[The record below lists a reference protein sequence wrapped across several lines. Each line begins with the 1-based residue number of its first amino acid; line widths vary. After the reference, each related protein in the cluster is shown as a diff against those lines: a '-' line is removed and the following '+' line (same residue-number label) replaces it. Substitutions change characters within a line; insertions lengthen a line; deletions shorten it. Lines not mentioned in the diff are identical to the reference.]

1 MNSLYSSITLDKTEW
16 EMSGTKVQ
24 RDKVLGIDLGTTNS
38 AAAVFEGSRALSI
51 PSVDGRSSGGKMFPS
66 VVAFTADDRVIVGEA
81 AKRQMTINPRGTILE
96 IKRKMG
102 TDYKVNVNGK
112 AYTPQQISAL
122 ILKKIRSDSEV
133 YLGNEIKKVVI
144 TVPAHFNDNQ
154 RQATMEAAVLAGLEV
169 VRIIN
174 EPTAAC
180 LAYGMD
186 KIDSRNE
193 DGNGKVKIMV
203 FSFGG
208 GTHDVT
214 TMEVL
219 GDTFKVLATSG
230 DTQTGGADIDNAIV
244 ARFAS
249 YFQSETGIDVRN
261 NVAAMVRLK
270 EAAEKAKIELS
281 SRLTSNISLP
291 FIADINGIPKHL
303 NYNLTQEELEHLAL
317 PIVKR
322 VDNTIKTVLYD
333 SRLGADDIDKLIL
346 IGGQTK
352 MPLVR
357 RVVEQFMSKVAEEG
371 VDPME
376 CVAIGAAYQGAVT
389 TGELNYQ
396 LLDVTP
402 LTLGVEDAIGTVTRI
417 IYRNTPIP
425 VTKSQ
430 IFTTS
435 KDYQT
440 DVTIHVVQG
449 ERPMAADCVSIGLF
463 DLEGIPAKTR
473 GVPQIG
479 VTFEI
484 DANGILHVSA
494 REKASGVEHRVTIS
508 GRMKL
513 TDEEK
518 KRMMEEAEIFVA
530 ADRIRKEEAEL
541 MKLSDLL
548 LYKADRVR
556 KEIFLPR
563 EVIEKLD
570 KIMNGLKETL
580 EWPADQDYNKKMDTI
595 KAKIVELTDY
605 INLTVDTYE
614 MGEGA

>member
-1 MNSLYSSITLDKTEW
+1 
-16 EMSGTKVQ
+16 MSGAEVIKE
-24 RDKVLGIDLGTTNS
+24 KVLGIDLGTTNS
-38 AAAVFEGSRALSI
+38 AAAIYEGSEAMAI

-66 VVAFTADDRVIVGEA
+66 IVAFTSDNKVIVGEV
-81 AKRQMTINPRGTILE
+81 AKRQLAINPKGTILE

-102 TDYKVNVNGK
+102 ADYKVTVNGK
-112 AYTPQQISAL
+112 TYTPQQISAF
-122 ILKKIRSDSEV
+122 ILKKIKNDSEA
-133 YLGNEIKKVVI
+133 YLGSEIKKAVI

-154 RQATMEAAVLAGLEV
+154 RQATMEAAALAGLDV

-180 LAYGMD
+180 LAYGID
-186 KIDSRNE
+186 KIEPRYE
-193 DGNGKVKIMV
+193 DENGKIRIMV

-214 TMEVL
+214 VMEVY

-244 ARFAS
+244 QRLVE
-249 YFQSETGIDVRN
+249 YFKSETGIDLRN
-261 NVAAMVRLK
+261 NFPAMVRLK
-270 EAAEKAKIELS
+270 EAAEMAKIELS
-281 SRLTSNISLP
+281 SKLTSNISLP
-291 FIADINGIPKHL
+291 FMTDVNGIPKHL
-303 NYNLTQEELEHLAL
+303 NYNLTQEELEKLAL
-317 PIVKR
+317 PIVKK
-322 VDNTIKTVLYD
+322 VENTIKMVLYD
-333 SRLGADDIDKLIL
+333 SRLGAEDIDKLIL

-357 RVVEQFMSKVAEEG
+357 RVVERFMSKVAEEG

-376 CVAIGAAYQGAVT
+376 CVAIGAAYQGAVS

-402 LTLGVEDAIGTVTRI
+402 LTLGVEDVIGTVTRI

-425 VTKSQ
+425 VRKSQ

-440 DVTIHVVQG
+440 DVTIHIVQG
-449 ERPMAADCVSIGLF
+449 ERPMAVDCVSIGLF
-463 DLEGIPAKTR
+463 DLEGIPARPR
-473 GVPQIG
+473 GVPQIE
-479 VTFEI
+479 VTFDI

-494 REKASGVEHRVTIS
+494 REKASGVEQKVTIA

-518 KRMMEEAEIFVA
+518 KRVVEEAEMFA
-530 ADRIRKEEAEL
+530 AIDRMRKEEAEM
-541 MKLSDLL
+541 MKLADLL
-548 LYKADRVR
+548 LYKAERV
-556 KEIFLPR
+556 KAEIFLPM
-563 EVIEKLD
+563 EVRQKLD
-570 KIMNGLKETL
+570 KIASELKEAM
-580 EWPADQDYNKKMDTI
+580 EWPVAYAEYNKKMDMV
-595 KAKIVELTDY
+595 KSKIVELTDY